1 MSCLA
6 KGKEGGSRGVLRVT
20 PALAY
25 VVEYI
30 LLTGCVRGADWLP
43 RSAASTRNNGPDRWH
58 DKAHAS
64 RGSDREMVTFHRY
77 PYGLSCATQSLGGL
91 LGITKACA
99 HVASAYAKAAAER
112 VYWLPLVADILSSA
126 GSEAEQAPRS
136 IPRTGFLVIRT
147 TPLVIFSTTIL
158 DYGKVR

>member
-1 MSCLA
+1 
-6 KGKEGGSRGVLRVT
+6 
-20 PALAY
+20 
-25 VVEYI
+25 
-30 LLTGCVRGADWLP
+30 
-43 RSAASTRNNGPDRWH
+43 
-58 DKAHAS
+58 
-64 RGSDREMVTFHRY
+64 MVTFHRY